1 MNETRIAEIINEVYG
16 YEIIDEIAETEL
28 KSSRDVILSELG
40 IESIYE
46 FLSYD
51 ITEFQKAR
59 KSIHVRRYYQM
70 FHKIFRFESFTI
82 ESFHM
87 IQAGCLYSALTS
99 GIMRG
104 YGAYEYTGFVSEVLA
119 KVRNGSRTGGASLS
133 LSGMIDEIS
142 RQFEL
147 FSRVSLGIYSLQ
159 IFTKYG
165 ICFEKLKLAKLEQS
179 KKLFAEVLRKIEEGK
194 EALPEI
200 KKLLRL
206 KLPDEKKIDEVI
218 DEYIEYAVKGV
229 MEVGIPLSRSRTTRK
244 LTESVADAEIEGEKA
259 FAGLYI
265 DIENARYYQK
275 NLKDRLYIYERNE
288 GADDVSILYIS
299 MLDKLIHDFQK
310 LRYYE
315 DIFFI
320 KRLNSLF
327 IEHVKDVFD
336 AQMNEELNNI
346 RERCVRIIEEN
357 IDGFTVYEL
366 DGALNAI
373 SMYKN
378 EFDEQ
383 FSLDPDDSS
392 NAENELRKYLRQ
404 QLEVTYEIRKNL
416 RENLSGI
423 LNPDIL
429 QNEQSDILDNAIR
442 NFTDIKGFLLEEE

>member
-1 MNETRIAEIINEVYG
+1 MTETRIAEIINEVYG
-16 YEIIDEIAETEL
+16 YAIIDDFAESEL
-28 KSSRDVILSELG
+28 KSNRNVILSELG

-51 ITEFQKAR
+51 ITEFQEAR
-59 KSIHVRRYYQM
+59 KSIHVRRFYQM
-70 FHKIFRFESFTI
+70 FRKIFRFESFTI

-119 KVRNGSRTGGASLS
+119 KVRNVSGTGKASLS
-133 LSGMIDEIS
+133 LAGMIDEIS

-165 ICFEKLKLAKLEQS
+165 ICFEKLKLAQLEQS
-179 KKLFAEVLRKIEEGK
+179 KKLFAEVLRKIEQGQ

-200 KKLLRL
+200 RKLLKL
-206 KLPDEKKIDEVI
+206 KLPDDKKIDEVT

-229 MEVGIPLSRSRTTRK
+229 MEEGIPISRSRLNKK
-244 LTESVADAEIEGEKA
+244 LTESVSDARKEGKKA

-265 DIENARYYQK
+265 DVESARYYQR
-275 NLKDRLYIYERNE
+275 NLQERLNIYERNE
-288 GADDVSILYIS
+288 GADDVSILYVS

-315 DIFFI
+315 DIFYI

-336 AQMNEELNNI
+336 AQMNEEISNI
-346 RERCVRIIEEN
+346 REQCVRIIEEN
-357 IDGFTVYEL
+357 IDGFNVYEL

-373 SMYKN
+373 SMHKE

-383 FSLDPDDSS
+383 FSIEADESS

-404 QLEVTYEIRKNL
+404 QLEMTYEIRKNL

-429 QNEQSDILDNAIR
+429 QNEQSGILDNAIR